1 MPDEPKAPAG
11 SSGLHASA
19 APYVPAAAP
28 AGKPN
33 EGKAAGD
40 AAPTSSSTAATATAL
55 NGNTPQPANSSSSSA
70 SQPAA
75 AGGKGAGGQ
84 KGSKAAA
91 KQQQQ
96 QQTPTSKLA
105 AAASAAPF
113 VPGSGGKPGNG
124 PGQAAG
130 KEAKQ
135 QQGKQGGKAGKQG
148 KQQGGGQQNKQQQQ
162 QQQDQKGVDQK
173 GADQKEKDVKDKEP
187 KAPAPAG
194 KMSAAAAAFVPKS
207 APGTPAAGSS
217 GGGSSSSS
225 AQQPRG
231 TLQASS
237 SSSGTVATPSAAA
250 RLKSPLKGSNS
261 AATAAASSSSTP
273 AAAAAA
279 ATASPARPGPA
290 AGGRGGRAAR
300 NDSSRGSSSNLGL
313 NNSSSAASGGGAGG
327 GGPSSSS
334 SAMGG
339 GAAAAGMYGG
349 SRAVPASLSGLGG
362 AGGGPKRALLA
373 QFQGNYQYGA
383 AGMAGGHFGAYGHAA
398 HHHAHHHHH
407 GAPGKQ
413 LLSAQFMSEGLRQQL
428 QQANYLTQLQY
439 TPSGDEPPLPDK
451 IAHYHTLYPLEDLSS
466 SELSAAWG
474 VRSSAL
480 KGLSARDGRAYVL
493 RVVCGKQGLSARD
506 GRAYVLRVVC
516 GKQVIPSL
524 EMLSVVR
531 SAVDMWA
538 CLAGHPG
545 LLVPLEGL
553 VASELDG
560 SPSLVV
566 VHSYVPGAVTL
577 AQAHLQPT
585 QTASGQLVRNTP
597 NEELLWSYTV
607 QLAAILRAAH
617 ATGLALRP
625 AALSATKVLL
635 TPVGRLKV
643 CGLGVAEALTGEVVP
658 GNSEDL
664 LALQRDDVVAMGQL
678 LLQLACAVG
687 SLPAPNL
694 DFAAAHYS
702 AEFVRLLVLLLGVAD
717 GGGFSWRA
725 VSALLGERLML
736 EVDAL
741 AMFNEQLLE
750 DLSHEMENGRLF
762 RLASKLSF
770 VTDRPAEAPGG
781 HGAAAQHAAAYAD
794 SGDKYL
800 LGLFRDFVFHQG
812 ELEAGRVLDWGHV
825 VEALNK
831 LDAGVSEQVL
841 LQSRDERSLLV
852 VSYADVKRCIEAAI
866 AELRTSG
873 RPQGAGHMM
882 RGAAPPGVGHM
893 FGGR

>member
-40 AAPTSSSTAATATAL
+40 AAPTSSSTAATATAV
-55 NGNTPQPANSSSSSA
+55 NGS
-70 SQPAA
+70 
-75 AGGKGAGGQ
+75 
-84 KGSKAAA
+84 
-91 KQQQQ
+91 
-96 QQTPTSKLA
+96 
-105 AAASAAPF
+105 
-113 VPGSGGKPGNG
+113 SGGKPGNG

-173 GADQKEKDVKDKEP
+173 GADQKEKDVKEKEP
-187 KAPAPAG
+187 KAPASAG

-231 TLQASS
+231 TPQASS
-237 SSSGTVATPSAAA
+237 SSTSTVATPSAAA
-250 RLKSPLKGSNS
+250 RLRSPLNGSNS

-273 AAAAAA
+273 SATAA

-313 NNSSSAASGGGAGG
+313 NNSSSAASGGGASG

-339 GAAAAGMYGG
+339 AAASGMYGG

-373 QFQGNYQYGA
+373 QFQGNYQYGT

-480 KGLSARDGRAYVL
+480 K
-493 RVVCGKQGLSARD
+493 GLSARD

-658 GNSEDL
+658 ANSEDL

-882 RGAAPPGVGHM
+882 RGAAAPGVGHM